1 MFLFFLLEIN
11 NNKFALALVKGK
23 HMFYQNI
30 LTIKN
35 ILHFKLFVRVFIV
48 KAKHKNKTK
57 VQTNMAYNGQSGFR
71 RMGSEMF

>member
-1 MFLFFLLEIN
+1 
-11 NNKFALALVKGK
+11 
-23 HMFYQNI
+23 MFYQNI